1 MLRFVMVLF
10 RPPMRMLTV
19 DGFLIMGR
27 LLISAIFCIIL
38 YCYDPVLLSC
48 PVFIIWGSMPLLE
61 LLLLAPM
68 RSFDLFF
75 FMRKALFLC
84 ELISDLAE
92 SDPPPK
98 ALPLS
103 YSNSVAV

>member
-19 DGFLIMGR
+19 DGFLFIGR
-27 LLISAIFCIIL
+27 LLIKAIFCIIL

-61 LLLLAPM
+61 LLFAPM

-75 FMRKALFLC
+75 FMRKALFLW

-103 YSNSVAV
+103 YSNKVAV